1 MVGTAICFH
10 KVKLRI
16 VDLFKYSPGCSTG
29 DVDMVSDESCPTGDV
44 DVRCPSQGHGFELPL
59 EEIAGVAFRC
69 RFWKA
74 SPSIII
80 EAT

>member
-1 MVGTAICFH
+1 ME
-10 KVKLRI
+10 
-16 VDLFKYSPGCSTG
+16 S
-29 DVDMVSDESCPTGDV
+29 DVSCPTGDA
-44 DVRCPSQGHGFELPL
+44 DVTCLSQGHGFELPL
-59 EEIAGVAFRC
+59 EENAGVVFRC

>member
-1 MVGTAICFH
+1 M
-10 KVKLRI
+10 KVRI

-29 DVDMVSDESCPTGDV
+29 DVDMESDVSCPTGDA
-44 DVRCPSQGHGFELPL
+44 DVTCLSQGHGFELPL
-59 EEIAGVAFRC
+59 EENAGVVFRC

-74 SPSIII
+74 SPSSII